1 MTKPFIKITE
11 FPIEPADELEI
22 LKDRASG
29 AISMFLG
36 SVRDENDSL
45 LALHLEHYEGMTQ
58 AQITKIADK
67 AVQKWS
73 LNGLRVIHRV
83 GRLLP
88 EDIIVLVAASSAHR
102 TDSIEAVHYVM
113 DYLKTDAPFWK
124 SEETADGSSWVDA
137 RDSDYVAKK
146 KWQ

>member
-1 MTKPFIKITE
+1 MTKSAE
-11 FPIEPADELEI
+11 
-22 LKDRASG
+22 R
-29 AISMFLG
+29 
-36 SVRDENDSL
+36 
-45 LALHLEHYEGMTQ
+45 
-58 AQITKIADK
+58 

-73 LNGLRVIHRV
+73 LNGLRVVHRV

-137 RDSDYVAKK
+137 RDSDHVAKK

>member
-45 LALHLEHYEGMTQ
+45 LALH
-58 AQITKIADK
+58 
-67 AVQKWS
+67 
-73 LNGLRVIHRV
+73 
-83 GRLLP
+83 
-88 EDIIVLVAASSAHR
+88 VAH
-102 TDSIEAVHYVM
+102 
-113 DYLKTDAPFWK
+113 
-124 SEETADGSSWVDA
+124 
-137 RDSDYVAKK
+137 
-146 KWQ
+146 